1 MKRIRYLSQKV
12 HLQILDDYKK
22 RLPNGDFEFTLRQIA
37 DKHEVSLSTV
47 NNLARTANCQCRP
60 HGGRKLQIPG
70 HRAMLI
76 LRASTEPGIT
86 LEEIGRRFPRVVLVN
101 GKQVTKPLSKQR
113 VKQILDFWEKR
124 GNPGL
129 KVRGFKPG
137 DKIEWGGKKFTV
149 VRYDND
155 REGAVRREDGVVI
168 DPFLW
173 VRGATRAK
181 RVTA

>member
-22 RLPNGDFEFTLRQIA
+22 RLPNGDFQFTLRQIA
-37 DKHEVSLSTV
+37 EKHEVSLSTV
-47 NNLARTANCQCRP
+47 NNLARMANCQCRP
-60 HGGRKLQIPG
+60 HGGRKLQVPG
-70 HRAMLI
+70 VRTMQI
-76 LRASTEPGIT
+76 LRALTEPGIT
-86 LEEIGRRFPRVVLVN
+86 FEEAGKRFPHWVTIKGKRVL
-101 GKQVTKPLSKQR
+101 KPLTKQR
-113 VKQILDFWEKR
+113 VKQIHDFWKKR

-129 KVRGFKPG
+129 KVRGFQPG
-137 DKIEWGGKKFTV
+137 DVIEWGGKKFTV

-181 RVTA
+181 RVVA